1 MVFISTN
8 KRRPGY
14 NKSVVDTLGS
24 VDDYGATAEF
34 PILEHTPKENQE
46 KSAIKVFAETETEA
60 VLGRYTKTKDEIVN
74 YIVEKKETKFGTR
87 TTVWPL
93 RPFCKWCSPASN
105 RKDDDEWTSG
115 WSDDGA
121 EVRMTKR
128 DARLNGVPPDNF
140 YSFTLVERHGELFC
154 TECRQNPTQDTA
166 EHPIITVAT
175 TKRNPT
181 IYDLESPQKGIKVG
195 KSVARFPAAL
205 VSYWVESKSLDE
217 GLLVFAKG
225 KNLYS
230 IEANKLLS
238 ESVLDETN
246 NEWLLGLTKCSKT
259 RCLPAQ
265 TNGTHI
271 LAPQDTVVA
280 WRKTALSVENIV
292 AADNEGITY
301 TIPLHLFLAR
311 GGAKGSNWMASLD
324 YCEGPYF
331 MTTDV
336 LSDESK
342 MPKKVEAQEKPRQDQ
357 SSLFDFK

>member
-1 MVFISTN
+1 MGE

-34 PILEHTPKENQE
+34 PILKPNLKDSSSESE
-46 KSAIKVFAETETEA
+46 IRVFSETESQA
-60 VLGRYTKTKDEIVN
+60 VLGRETKPKPEVVN
-74 YIVEKKETKFGTR
+74 YIVEKKETKNGIL

-105 RKDDDEWTSG
+105 REEDDEWTSG

-128 DARLNGVPPDNF
+128 EARLKGVAPDDY
-140 YSFTLVERHGELFC
+140 YSFTLTEHNGEVVC
-154 TECRQNPTQDTA
+154 STCEQSPMQEAA
-166 EHPIITVAT
+166 EHPVVTVAT
-175 TKRNPT
+175 AKRTPT
-181 IYDLESPQKGIKVG
+181 VYDLEAPQKGIKVG
-195 KSVARFPAAL
+195 KSVARFPAQL
-205 VSYWVESKSLDE
+205 VSYWVETKSLDS

-225 KNLYS
+225 KDLYS
-230 IEANKLLS
+230 IESRKLLT

-259 RCLPAQ
+259 RCLPAE

-271 LAPQDTVVA
+271 FAPQDAVVT

-292 AADNEGITY
+292 AADNEGVTY

-311 GGAKGSNWMASLD
+311 GGAKGSNWMASLEW
-324 YCEGPYF
+324 CEGPYF
-331 MTTDV
+331 MTTEAMYD
-336 LSDESK
+336 DSK
-342 MPKKVEAQEKPRQDQ
+342 IPEKVEAQEKPRKGQA
-357 SSLFDFK
+357 SLFDF